1 MRNKINIKTSSWDAV
16 HKGMKLVVNGSRS
29 SISFMFKNLKTTVAG
44 KTGTA
49 QQSKFH
55 ANHAYFISYA
65 PYKKPKISVT
75 CVIPNGYAS
84 SNAGTDSKRCLQILL
99 WKERF

>member
-1 MRNKINIKTSSWDAV
+1 
-16 HKGMKLVVNGSRS
+16 MKLVVNGSRS

-65 PYKKPKISVT
+65 PYKKSKISVT

-84 SNAGTDSKRCLQILL
+84 IKCRHRQQEMFTNITL
-99 WKERF
+99 ERKVLRQERKFQVP